1 MALLGRAR
9 TASGKQP
16 DPGKSERTL
25 RKGGLTNRAED
36 GGRAEANGGA
46 VPQGSLLPGGSAGAK
61 PGAAVKPGAVKTAG
75 GIGWGTDTGTGNR
88 PVRKPEEREK
98 RPGNP
103 KKTPAPEEPAQPWGA
118 LLHNPGG
125 QQLPNGDRIYPG
137 IGLAP
142 NRTSAPMAV
151 LNVGGEA
158 AYDAVRQIAD
168 RVDFRDWDRKTTT
181 QQRNALRNT
190 GLRPEEQWAIL
201 NTDGRFVETLAVI
214 SEIRQGPGAYG
225 LTNREAETFYKELVK
240 LEQARLEAEAR
251 RGVTPR
257 ERQEETRYLEERKK
271 ALLERIGYDG
281 KTGGI
286 GGAGRGVYNG
296 DRSANPSGRNGGKT
310 AEAREALQES
320 GYMRLPG
327 YTTDWQET
335 LRQTI
340 REMALN
346 ASPNYERM
354 SFFGE
359 YDKAEAPEYDV
370 HQESAW
376 KAYDEW
382 KQDQAE
388 ASRFRK
394 IADSGVAG
402 KMEAEAR
409 AAQAAADERW
419 TAYAEIP
426 VQLTEATLQNPYA
439 KRYQSLLEK
448 RALTTGEEAAATRA
462 AVQSL
467 TQAPQ
472 SGKLNKEQKRQANAV
487 KGALLAKTKEFAA
500 FRTLLCEATP
510 FGEFPYQFVA
520 SVGSEKNDQLQYLRS
535 SEMVEMN
542 HPQIMQAAAALDDIR
557 TIVGLLKGVDQGV
570 FNTIADA
577 IDYIVKKKPWE
588 ATGFAADQ
596 LHRREW

>member
-16 DPGKSERTL
+16 GPGKSERTL

-36 GGRAEANGGA
+36 GGRAGANGGA

-61 PGAAVKPGAVKTAG
+61 PGAAVKPGAVKAAG

-98 RPGNP
+98 RPENP

-467 TQAPQ
+467 TQVLQ
-472 SGKLNKEQKRQANAV
+472 SGKLNKEQKRQARAVRNALYSKTEEAAYIRAISGELRPWMDSAYEIV
-487 KGALLAKTKEFAA
+487 AALGA
-500 FRTLLCEATP
+500 
-510 FGEFPYQFVA
+510 
-520 SVGSEKNDQLQYLRS
+520 EKNPQLQYMS
-535 SEMVEMN
+535 SSDMMEAN
-542 HPQIMQAAAALDDIR
+542 HHKVYHAIDALSDIK
-557 TIVGLLKGVDQGV
+557 TILSLQNAGSASLSDELMDI
-570 FNTIADA
+570 IAD
-577 IDYIVKKKPWE
+577 KKHDLVELALEQIIPKW
-588 ATGFAADQ
+588 
-596 LHRREW
+596 